1 MSSTMT
7 VTAQSIKEQVYVQF
21 LNAPPESEERY
32 QWYHIHR
39 NLTTLSDHNLE
50 AHRYLLQ
57 ERLAQVSG
65 VSRQV
70 VEQALA
76 LFGEGEEEASA

>member
-1 MSSTMT
+1 MSRNMA
-7 VTAQSIKEQVYVQF
+7 VTAQSIKEQVYTRF
-21 LNAPPESEERY
+21 LSAPSESEERY
-32 QWYHIHR
+32 QWWQVHR
-39 NLTTLSDHNLE
+39 NLSTLDDHNLE

-57 ERLAQVSG
+57 ERLAHVSG

-76 LFGEGEEEASA
+76 LFGEEELEA